1 MTVLQLNRRLV
12 LEAPTRL
19 VDGAGGYRETW
30 VALGTVWADV
40 QARGGREA
48 AQASVPISRM
58 GFAITVRAAPF
69 GSPERPEPQQR
80 FREGTRVFKIQTV
93 SEQDQD
99 ARYLVCLAQEE
110 VVV

>member
-1 MTVLQLNRRLV
+1 
-12 LEAPTRL
+12 
-19 VDGAGGYRETW
+19 
-30 VALGTVWADV
+30 
-40 QARGGREA
+40 
-48 AQASVPISRM
+48 M

-69 GSPERPEPQQR
+69 GSPERPQPQQR

-93 SEQDQD
+93 AEQDQD